1 MKILIKN
8 IKKLVQV
15 ESPATIDGQSQWVRK
30 RAGEQMS
37 HIECIDDAFLLIE
50 DGKIAGFGAMSAFE
64 TEENSECYKFKAD
77 VVIDAT
83 GKMVFPSF
91 CDSHTHLVYAG
102 SREVEF
108 FDKINGLSYTEIAKR
123 GGGILNS
130 SRLLH
135 DTNEEELYRA
145 SAQRVNEIIAK
156 GTGAVEIK
164 SGYGLNLEDELK
176 MLRVIKRISEQM
188 PVTVKATFLGAHAVP
203 ERFNGDSHAYSNEVI
218 NEMIPA
224 VAAEGLA
231 SFADVFCEKGFFTEE
246 DADRILNAAVK
257 YGLRPKVH
265 ANQLS
270 FSGGIE
276 KGVKYNAIS
285 VDHLEYTS
293 QREIDILSG
302 SDTMPTLLP
311 GSTFFMEM
319 DYPPARQMISAGLPL
334 AIASNYNPGSS
345 PSGDMRFMMFLAAL
359 NMKLNSAELINAV
372 TINGAYAMSLRQTH
386 GTIAVGKCANIF
398 ITKEIPSVEYFIYSY
413 TTPLIDTVILNGKIM
428 DLVITN

>member
-15 ESPATIDGQSQWVRK
+15 EFSDAANGQPYGVRR
-30 RAGEQMS
+30 RAGAQMS
-37 HIECIDDAFLLIE
+37 QLKSIDDAYLLIE
-50 DGKIAGFGAMSAFE
+50 DEKIAQFGTMSSFAL
-64 TEENSECYKFKAD
+64 EEQEESGIFKAD
-77 VVIDAT
+77 TVIDAT

-102 SREVEF
+102 SREGEF
-108 FDKINGLSYTEIAKR
+108 FDKINGLSYIEIAKR

-135 DTNEEELYRA
+135 DTSEEELYRA
-145 SAQRVNEIIAK
+145 SAQRVNEIISK

-188 PVTVKATFLGAHAVP
+188 PVTVKATLLGAHAVP

-224 VAAEGLA
+224 VATEGLA

-246 DADRILNAAVK
+246 DTDRILNAAVK

-345 PSGDMRFMMFLAAL
+345 PSGDIRFMMFLAAL
-359 NMKLNSAELINAV
+359 NMKLTATELINAT
-372 TINGAYAMSLRQTH
+372 TINGAFAMDLDTTH
-386 GTIAVGKCANIF
+386 GTIAVGKCANVF
-398 ITKEIPSVEYFIYSY
+398 ITREVPSVEFFIYSY
-413 TTPLIDTVILNGKIM
+413 TTPLIDTVILNGKIKN
-428 DLVITN
+428 LVITN

>member
-37 HIECIDDAFLLIE
+37 HIKCIDDAFLLIE

-102 SREVEF
+102 SREGEF

-135 DTNEEELYRA
+135 DTSEEELYRA

-203 ERFNGDSHAYSNEVI
+203 ERFNGDSHEYTNEVI
-218 NEMIPA
+218 NEMIPI
-224 VAAEGLA
+224 VAAEELA
-231 SFADVFCEKGFFTEE
+231 HFVDVFCENGFFSQT
-246 DADRILNAAVK
+246 DTDRILNAAIK

-265 ANQLS
+265 ANQMS
-270 FSGGIE
+270 FSGGVQTGI
-276 KGVKYNAIS
+276 KYNAIS
-285 VDHLEYTS
+285 VDHLEYIGE
-293 QREIDILSG
+293 QEISLLKN

-311 GSTFFMEM
+311 GSTFFLGM
-319 DYPPARQMISAGLPL
+319 DYPPAKQMIKAGLPL

-359 NMKLNSAELINAV
+359 NMKLTINELINAT
-372 TINGAYAMSLRQTH
+372 TINGAAAMDLDSTH
-386 GTIAVGKCANIF
+386 GTIAVGKTANIF
-398 ITKEIPSVEYFIYSY
+398 ITKEIPSIEFFVYSY
-413 TTPLIDTVILNGKIM
+413 STPLIDTIILNGKV
-428 DLVITN
+428 LN